1 MVGPLF
7 ICALGGTMI
16 LGVSVGFLDIGQS
29 S

>member
-16 LGVSVGFLDIGQS
+16 LGVSVEFLNIGQS